1 MVNFMM
7 NLSALTY
14 FPTLRTRAAELR
26 GLQEL
31 DDQRKAAI
39 VPLLT
44 LGAWRGQSDL
54 GKAAEKCVEAM
65 GNRPFFMD
73 LSADSRKAESHW
85 AELNKSE
92 NSYENWRKFASSH
105 SGAIPVVLMPTGA
118 RTREIVQQASAIED
132 SHGCVAFRIQDFSAH
147 TPLVISAISAL
158 KDPSKAIVFV
168 DCQYI
173 RDAMVA
179 YVTAAISTINR
190 LREEFPSLLISVLST
205 SFPSSTLPFA
215 DAAKQTGAIGIQER
229 DFHVR
234 IGGSPVAVYG
244 DHASIHAVVYDE
256 VPIMR
261 WSPRIDYPEYNVW
274 NFERRSSTG
283 IGNEAAYVECAKA
296 LVKNFGEAMQSSN
309 TWGERMIIDA
319 ANGRPFAKAPANW
332 ISVRVNIHLSR
343 QIDYVNAALFGETD
357 MEDF

>member
-1 MVNFMM
+1 MVNFMT
-7 NLSALTY
+7 NLSAVTY

-31 DDQRKAAI
+31 DDERKSSI

-65 GNRPFFMD
+65 GGRQFFMD
-73 LSADSRKAESHW
+73 LSADSRKVESHW
-85 AELNKSE
+85 ASLNQSD
-92 NSYENWRKFASSH
+92 NSYENWRNFAASYA
-105 SGAIPVVLMPTGA
+105 GAIPVVLMPAGA
-118 RTREIVQQASAIED
+118 RTRDIVQQASAIEE

-147 TPLVISAISAL
+147 TPLVISAVSAL
-158 KDPSKAIVFV
+158 KNPSKAIVFV

-190 LREEFPSLLISVLST
+190 LREEFPAILISVLST

-234 IGGSPVAVYG
+234 VGGSPVAIYG
-244 DHASIHAVVYDE
+244 DHGSIHAVVYDE
-256 VPIMR
+256 VPVMR
-261 WSPRIDYPEYNVW
+261 WSPRIDYPEFNVW

-283 IGNEAAYVECAKA
+283 IGNEAAYVDCARA
-296 LVKNFGEAMQSSN
+296 LVRNFGEAMQASN
-309 TWGERMIIDA
+309 TWGEKMILEA
-319 ANGRPFAKAPANW
+319 ADGRPFAKAPANW
-332 ISVRVNIHLSR
+332 ISVRVNIHLAR
-343 QIDYVNAALFGETD
+343 QIDYANAALFGE
-357 MEDF
+357 MEIDEG

>member
-1 MVNFMM
+1 MM
-7 NLSALTY
+7 NLSSLTY
-14 FPTLRTRAAELR
+14 FPTLRTRAAELL
-26 GLQEL
+26 GLKEL
-31 DDQRKAAI
+31 DDQRKNSI

-65 GNRPFFMD
+65 DGRPFFMD
-73 LSADSRKAESHW
+73 LSADSRKAEAHW
-85 AELNKSE
+85 AELNKSD
-92 NSYENWRKFASSH
+92 NSYENWRNFSAAH
-105 SGAIPVVLMPTGA
+105 QGAIPVVLMPSGA
-118 RTREIVQQASAIED
+118 KTRDIVQQASAIED
-132 SHGCVAFRIQDFSAH
+132 SHGCVAFRIQDFSTH
-147 TPLVISAISAL
+147 TPLVISAVSAL
-158 KDPSKAIVFV
+158 KNPSKAIVFV

-179 YVTAAISTINR
+179 YVAAAISTINR
-190 LREEFPSLLISVLST
+190 LREEFPALLITVLST

-244 DHASIHAVVYDE
+244 DHGSIHAVVYDE

-283 IGNEAAYVECAKA
+283 IGNDAAYVECAKA
-296 LVKNFGEAMQSSN
+296 LVRNFGEAMQASN
-309 TWGERMIIDA
+309 TWGERMILDA
-319 ANGRPFAKAPANW
+319 AAGNPFARAPAKW

-343 QIDYVNAALFGETD
+343 QIDYANAALFGEMD
-357 MEDF
+357 LEDI

>member
-1 MVNFMM
+1 MNF
-7 NLSALTY
+7 SSLTY
-14 FPTLRTRAAELR
+14 FPTLRTRAAELQ
-26 GLQEL
+26 GLKEL
-31 DDQRKAAI
+31 DDQRKNSI

-65 GNRPFFMD
+65 GGRHFFMD
-73 LSADSRKAESHW
+73 LSGDSRKAEAHW
-85 AELNKSE
+85 SELNKSDQA
-92 NSYENWRKFASSH
+92 YENWRNFSSKFK
-105 SGAIPVVLMPTGA
+105 GAIPVVLMPSGA
-118 RTREIVQQASAIED
+118 KTRDVVQQAKAIEE
-132 SHGCVAFRIQDFSAH
+132 SYGCVAFRIQDFSVH
-147 TPLVISAISAL
+147 TPLVISAVSAL
-158 KDPSKAIVFV
+158 KNTSSAIVFV

-190 LREEFPSLLISVLST
+190 LREEFPALLITVLST

-234 IGGSPVAVYG
+234 VGGSPVAVYG
-244 DHASIHAVVYDE
+244 DHGSIHAVVYDE

-283 IGNEAAYVECAKA
+283 IGNDVAYIECAKA
-296 LVKNFGEAMQSSN
+296 LVRNFGEAMHASN
-309 TWGERMIIDA
+309 TWGERMILDA
-319 ANGRPFAKAPANW
+319 AAGNPFARAPANW
-332 ISVRVNIHLSR
+332 IAVRVNIHLSR
-343 QIDYVNAALFGETD
+343 QIDYASAALLGD
-357 MEDF
+357 MELEDI